1 MKIVLVTG
9 GTGLVGS
16 AIKEVYH
23 KKYNDYQYFFL
34 SSKDCDLTNLEDT
47 KPLFFYICTN
57 KIFIFFAPIVFV
69 FYLNET

>member
-1 MKIVLVTG
+1 MIIVLVTG
-9 GTGLVGS
+9 GIGLVGS

-47 KPLFFYICTN
+47 KQLFFN
-57 KIFIFFAPIVFV
+57 KK
-69 FYLNET
+69 